1 MTDFIQKLAE
11 RFLRGIKLSNGTM
24 YKYTLKN
31 TERVTKHGRFR
42 ETGNKGYTRRRQTKQ
57 TFNYVWIYPFEWLFV
72 YCHVLLSDGTRV
84 LFTLFVFA
92 CV

>member
-31 TERVTKHGRFR
+31 TERVTKNERFR

-57 TFNYVWIYPFEWLFV
+57 KYVTQY
-72 YCHVLLSDGTRV
+72 VLGTTIRKQ
-84 LFTLFVFA
+84 TQIT
-92 CV
+92 

>member
-1 MTDFIQKLAE
+1 MTDFIQKLAQ

-31 TERVTKHGRFR
+31 TERVTKNGRFR

-57 TFNYVWIYPFEWLFV
+57 KYATQYVL
-72 YCHVLLSDGTRV
+72 GTTIRKQ
-84 LFTLFVFA
+84 TQIT
-92 CV
+92 